1 MSKKKIFGFILVLI
15 LLILSGASLY
25 YYYVVEDKDSTLTIA
40 EKQWIEDNKNNVID
54 MSLPTNVP
62 VFSVAGK
69 GLFFDFL
76 DSIESITG
84 LEFNKLSYN
93 ISSDL
98 PSNYGFVLT
107 DKLEDNDILIYQDNY
122 VLVTN
127 DNSKYSNLSDINVM
141 TVGVLEDDLEKA
153 QEFLK
158 SNGGISFQKFSTVD
172 SMYSAIESGKIGGII
187 LEKILYIDDII
198 SNDNLNIAYN
208 ITEMSDNYVLRLG
221 DNKRLNTILKKYYSK
236 WHREN
241 YVTVFNNYF
250 SSNYF
255 DSKEIYENQ
264 KVQFRSK
271 RYVYGFVPN
280 APFDGLDGGNLIG
293 INSEIIKEF
302 SKLADV
308 EVSFVEYKNLS
319 GLINA
324 FNENKVDFFLNVSSN
339 SNYALD
345 TFNTVQVFNDPVFV
359 VSSID
364 NNITVNSISSL
375 VGKTVS
381 TVEDSMIVTS
391 LSNYDI
397 ALKTYANV
405 EELLKN
411 TDDDTILVIDKK
423 VFETYSRTDLKN
435 YKVDYSYDLENGY
448 SYVSRDISDNEV
460 FNDFFNFY
468 ISFINQKYYAN
479 KVTYKQFTSDEF
491 SKTAIYA
498 SFGLLILGLVGIIIL
513 LSKKNN
519 TGKKVKKVSKEEKIK
534 YIDQLT
540 CLKNRNFLND
550 SIKKWD
556 ESDVYPQTIII
567 VDLNNIAYINDNY
580 GHEEGDKVI
589 IESANILIKN
599 QLENSEII
607 RTDGNEFL
615 IYLVAYD
622 EKQIVSYIRRLTK
635 ELKEISHGFG
645 AAVGYSMINDGIKT
659 IDDAIN
665 EATLDMRNNKEEIQN

>member
-468 ISFINQKYYAN
+468 ISFINQNYYAN

>member
-1 MSKKKIFGFILVLI
+1 MSKKKIFSFIFVLI
-15 LLILSGASLY
+15 LLVLAGTGIY
-25 YYYVVEDKDSTLTIA
+25 YYYIVEDKKSTLTIA

-62 VFSVAGK
+62 VFSTSGK
-69 GLFFDFL
+69 GLFFEFL
-76 DSIESITG
+76 DSVETVTG
-84 LEFNKLSYN
+84 LDFNNLSYN
-93 ISSDL
+93 VNNNL
-98 PSNYGFVLT
+98 PSDYGFTLT
-107 DKLEDNDILIYQDNY
+107 SKLEDNDILIYQDNY
-122 VLVTN
+122 VLVTS
-127 DNSKYSNLSDINVM
+127 DNIKYSNLSDINVM
-141 TVGVLEDDLEKA
+141 TVGVLESDLERTQEYLKA
-153 QEFLK
+153 
-158 SNGGISFQKFSTVD
+158 NGGISFQTFKTVD
-172 SMYSAIESGKIGGII
+172 SMYSALESGKIGGII
-187 LEKILYIDDII
+187 LKKILYINDII
-198 SNDNLNIAYN
+198 SSDKLNIAYN
-208 ITEMSDNYVLRLG
+208 ITEMVDNYVLRLG

-236 WHREN
+236 WYKEN
-241 YVTVFNNYF
+241 YTKVFNDYF

-255 DSKEIYENQ
+255 EAKGIYENQ

-271 RYVYGFVPN
+271 RYVYGFVSN
-280 APFDGLDGGNLIG
+280 APFDALDGGNLIG

-302 SKLADV
+302 SKLSDI
-308 EVSFVEYKNLS
+308 EISFVEYKNLS

-324 FNENKVDFFLNVSSN
+324 FNENKIDFFLNTSSN

-345 TFNTVQVFNDPVFV
+345 TYKTVQLFKDSIV
-359 VSSID
+359 VASNVN
-364 NNITVNSISSL
+364 NNITVNSLSSL
-375 VGKTVS
+375 IGKTVS
-381 TVEDSMIVTS
+381 TVEDSVIVAT
-391 LSNYDI
+391 LSNYDV

-411 TDDDTILVIDKK
+411 TNDDTILMLDQK
-423 VFETYSRTDLKN
+423 VFEAYSRTTLKN
-435 YKVDYSYDLENGY
+435 FKVDYSYNLENGY
-448 SYVSRDISDNEV
+448 SYLSRDISDNKV
-460 FNDFFNFY
+460 FNEFLNFY
-468 ISFINQKYYAN
+468 VSFINQNYYAN
-479 KVTYKQFTSDEF
+479 KVDYKQFTNDEL

-498 SFGLLILGLVGIIIL
+498 SIGLLILGLLGIIIL
-513 LSKKNN
+513 LSKKNS

-556 ESDVYPQTIII
+556 DSEVYPQTIII
-567 VDLNNIAYINDNY
+567 VDLNNVAYINDNY

-622 EKQIVSYIRRLTK
+622 EKQIVSYIRKLTK

-665 EATLDMRNNKEEIQN
+665 EATLDMRNNKEETQN

>member
-1 MSKKKIFGFILVLI
+1 
-15 LLILSGASLY
+15 
-25 YYYVVEDKDSTLTIA
+25 
-40 EKQWIEDNKNNVID
+40 
-54 MSLPTNVP
+54 
-62 VFSVAGK
+62 
-69 GLFFDFL
+69 
-76 DSIESITG
+76 
-84 LEFNKLSYN
+84 
-93 ISSDL
+93 
-98 PSNYGFVLT
+98 
-107 DKLEDNDILIYQDNY
+107 
-122 VLVTN
+122 
-127 DNSKYSNLSDINVM
+127 
-141 TVGVLEDDLEKA
+141 
-153 QEFLK
+153 
-158 SNGGISFQKFSTVD
+158 
-172 SMYSAIESGKIGGII
+172 
-187 LEKILYIDDII
+187 
-198 SNDNLNIAYN
+198 
-208 ITEMSDNYVLRLG
+208 
-221 DNKRLNTILKKYYSK
+221 
-236 WHREN
+236 
-241 YVTVFNNYF
+241 
-250 SSNYF
+250 
-255 DSKEIYENQ
+255 
-264 KVQFRSK
+264 
-271 RYVYGFVPN
+271 
-280 APFDGLDGGNLIG
+280 
-293 INSEIIKEF
+293 
-302 SKLADV
+302 
-308 EVSFVEYKNLS
+308 
-319 GLINA
+319 
-324 FNENKVDFFLNVSSN
+324 
-339 SNYALD
+339 
-345 TFNTVQVFNDPVFV
+345 
-359 VSSID
+359 
-364 NNITVNSISSL
+364 
-375 VGKTVS
+375 
-381 TVEDSMIVTS
+381 MIVTS

-468 ISFINQKYYAN
+468 ISFINQNYYAN

>member
-15 LLILSGASLY
+15 LLILSGVSLY

-468 ISFINQKYYAN
+468 ISFINQNYYAN

-665 EATLDMRNNKEEIQN
+665 EVTLDMRNNKEEIQN